1 MRIRGYGS
9 GQTGGQGQPGQNRE
23 RADAFRSRH
32 SIGERL
38 KGRVLRRDP
47 SGLYWVQVGGE
58 ELLARLEVQTE
69 PGDTLLFVVRA
80 LVPEIRLQALQGDAT
95 QDDQPGLVQRF
106 RAARESFE
114 TQAAP
119 LLDALAK
126 VPPSIALRRDAFGAI
141 LERDPEAL
149 SLHQTTQELLAR
161 INIEHNGEHNNENNG
176 EQATGTGA
184 TALYAPWLLPGV
196 RRQEIVRKNT
206 ASGFVEASLSGCMPS
221 VCGGLE
227 LRLMSRAGE
236 CSLRLMA
243 ERPERTGTLQVELAA
258 LVRDG
263 LGVEAQFLT
272 VTKLA
277 AHAGAG
283 VLAELLGDAPLWV
296 SGGLNTRV

>member
-1 MRIRGYGS
+1 MRIKGYGS
-9 GQTGGQGQPGQNRE
+9 GQMGGQGQPGQNRE

-58 ELLARLEVQTE
+58 ELLARLEVQTD
-69 PGDTLLFVVRA
+69 PGDTLMFIVRA

-106 RAARESFE
+106 RAAREAFE

-126 VPPSIALRRDAFGAI
+126 VPPSIALRQDAFDVI

-149 SLHQTTQELLAR
+149 PLHQTAQELLAR
-161 INIEHNGEHNNENNG
+161 INE
-176 EQATGTGA
+176 EQPPDSGA
-184 TALYAPWLLPGV
+184 TALYAPWLLPSV

-206 ASGFVEASLSGCMPS
+206 ASGFVEASLSGCMPV

-227 LRLMSRAGE
+227 LRLMSRTGE

-243 ERPERTGTLQVELAA
+243 ERPECTGPLQVELAA

-263 LGVEAQFLT
+263 LGVEAQFLA

-283 VLAELLGDAPLWV
+283 VLAELLGDTPRWA

>member
-1 MRIRGYGS
+1 MRIKGYGAGQS
-9 GQTGGQGQPGQNRE
+9 GRQGQPEPGRE
-23 RADAFRSRH
+23 RADSFRARH

-38 KGRVLRRDP
+38 KGRVLRREP

-69 PGDTLLFVVRA
+69 PGDALLFVVRA
-80 LVPEIRLQALQGDAT
+80 LVPEIRLQALQGDGP

-114 TQAAP
+114 AQAAP
-119 LLDALAK
+119 LLDALAD
-126 VPPSIALRRDAFGAI
+126 VPPNLSLRKDAFATALDGDA
-141 LERDPEAL
+141 EAA
-149 SLHQTTQELLAR
+149 SLHAATQELLTR
-161 INIEHNGEHNNENNG
+161 INA
-176 EQATGTGA
+176 EQVDAAGA

-206 ASGFVEASLSGCMPS
+206 ASGFVEASLSGRTPL
-221 VCGGLE
+221 CGGLE
-227 LRLMSRAGE
+227 LRLMSRTGE

-243 ERPERTGTLQVELAA
+243 EQPDRTGPLQVELAA

-263 LGVEAQFLT
+263 LGVEAQFLA

-283 VLAELLGDAPLWV
+283 VLAELLGDAPRWA

>member
-1 MRIRGYGS
+1 MRIKGYGAGQS
-9 GQTGGQGQPGQNRE
+9 GQQGQQGFGRE
-23 RADAFRSRH
+23 RADSFRARH

-80 LVPEIRLQALQGDAT
+80 LVPEIRLQALQGD
-95 QDDQPGLVQRF
+95 QSHDDQPVLVQRF
-106 RAARESFE
+106 RAARETFE

-119 LLDALAK
+119 LLDALANI
-126 VPPSIALRRDAFGAI
+126 PPNTALRRDAFGI
-141 LERDPEAL
+141 VLERDAEAV
-149 SLHQTTQELLAR
+149 SLYATTQELLTR
-161 INIEHNGEHNNENNG
+161 INE
-176 EQATGTGA
+176 EQATSSGM

-206 ASGFVEASLSGCMPS
+206 SSGFVEASLSGCMPE
-221 VCGGLE
+221 CGGLE

-243 ERPERTGTLQVELAA
+243 EQPTRTGPLQVELAA
-258 LVRDG
+258 LVRDA
-263 LGVEAQFLT
+263 LSVEAQFLT
-272 VTKLA
+272 VTKLGA
-277 AHAGAG
+277 NAGAG
-283 VLAELLGDAPLWV
+283 VLAELLGDAPRWA

>member
-1 MRIRGYGS
+1 MRIKGYGT
-9 GQTGGQGQPGQNRE
+9 GQQGRPGPGRE
-23 RADAFRSRH
+23 RADSFRARH
-32 SIGERL
+32 SIGERI

-69 PGDTLLFVVRA
+69 PGDALLFVVRA
-80 LVPEIRLQALQGDAT
+80 LVPEIHLQALQGDSP
-95 QDDQPGLVQRF
+95 QDDLPGLVQRF
-106 RAARESFE
+106 RTARAAFES
-114 TQAAP
+114 QAEP
-119 LLDALAK
+119 LFGVLARTPPMLSQRQEAFGLALRGNAEAAGLFAQAQALLQRINESLPAGHGALA
-126 VPPSIALRRDAFGAI
+126 
-141 LERDPEAL
+141 
-149 SLHQTTQELLAR
+149 
-161 INIEHNGEHNNENNG
+161 
-176 EQATGTGA
+176 
-184 TALYAPWLLPGV
+184 LYEPWLLPGV
-196 RRQEIVRKNT
+196 RRQEIIRKNT
-206 ASGFVEASLSGCMPS
+206 SNGFVEASLSGFRPA
-221 VCGGLE
+221 CGGLE

-243 ERPERTGTLQVELAA
+243 EHPDKTGPLQVELAA

-283 VLAELLGDAPLWV
+283 VLSELLGDSQLWA

>member
-1 MRIRGYGS
+1 MRIKGYGAGSS
-9 GQTGGQGQPGQNRE
+9 GQQGQSGLGRE
-23 RADAFRSRH
+23 RADSFRARH

-58 ELLARLEVQTE
+58 ELLAQLEVQSE

-80 LVPEIRLQALQGDAT
+80 LIPEIRLQALQGDAH

-106 RAARESFE
+106 RAMREAFE
-114 TQAAP
+114 THAAP
-119 LLDALAK
+119 LLDALTK
-126 VPPSIALRRDAFGAI
+126 VPPNIALRKDAFGLV
-141 LERDPEAL
+141 LERDAEAV
-149 SLHQTTQELLAR
+149 SLYATTQEVLAR
-161 INIEHNGEHNNENNG
+161 LNEEHV
-176 EQATGTGA
+176 AATGA

-196 RRQEIVRKNT
+196 RRQEIVRQNT
-206 ASGFVEASLSGCMPS
+206 ASGFVQASLSGWLAQ
-221 VCGGLE
+221 CGGLE
-227 LRLMSRAGE
+227 VRLMSRTGE

-243 ERPERTGTLQVELAA
+243 AQPERSGPLQVELAA

-263 LGVEAQFLT
+263 LGVEAQFLA

-277 AHAGAG
+277 ANAGAG
-283 VLAELLGDAPLWV
+283 VLAELLGDAPLWA